1 MADTWDTGVAGRL
14 GSLAAARATAQVL
27 GAAWFLV
34 AARAL
39 TPGEFGVMTGALA
52 VVVVLGALGDLGTTR
67 TVVRHVASDPDT
79 LWPAFRRGA
88 VLRVGAGIACG
99 AVAAAGLAAADV
111 LPADAL
117 ALAAWI
123 AVASGTNEVGYA
135 ALRSVGDARGEVRL
149 LLLERASFT
158 VASCVAVAAGAGPL
172 VVLALYGATN
182 TVTALLA
189 AARIAAA
196 ARRQPATDAPTPYLD
211 AEGRRTALVSA
222 LVIAAPRVSSVVLV
236 IAVGSVAV
244 GSLAAAQKPAE
255 ALSLLGVA
263 MLLPTLPVLRARL
276 VRGQHERAMAVGAG
290 VASAVLLVSAPLIAW
305 FLVEPV
311 GTIELLYGDED
322 RPGASTALLWLAVAG
337 GFAIVRTLGEL
348 LALAGERA
356 GSYLAALVAGV
367 TTTVV
372 LAIPLSLEHGAAGA
386 AFASLAGEVVTTA
399 VVWRRRGGGARWLV
413 APAVSGGATA
423 LVLLGLRPVG
433 EGAQLAALV
442 VLAGAS
448 AVVARARLAATDEPD
463 VGAEPRR
470 DDRRQPVEPLE

>member
-14 GSLAAARATAQVL
+14 GSLAAARAAAQVL
-27 GAAWFLV
+27 GAVWFLV

-39 TPGEFGVMTGALA
+39 TPAEFGVMTGALA

-67 TVVRHVASDPDT
+67 TVVRHVASDT
-79 LWPAFRRGA
+79 GALRPAFRRGA
-88 VLRVGAGIACG
+88 AVR
-99 AVAAAGLAAADV
+99 VAAGVVCGVVATAALSAGDV
-111 LPADAL
+111 LPAGAL

-135 ALRSVGDARGEVRL
+135 ALRSVGDVRGEVRL
-149 LLLERASFT
+149 LLLERTSFT
-158 VASCVAVAAGAGPL
+158 VMSAAAVSAGAGPL

-182 TVTALLA
+182 TVTAVLA
-189 AARIAAA
+189 ATRIAAA
-196 ARRQPATDAPTPYLD
+196 ARRHPPTDAPTPYLD

-236 IAVGSVAV
+236 IAVGSAAV

-263 MLLPTLPVLRARL
+263 MLLPTLPVLRSRL
-276 VRGQHERAMAVGAG
+276 VRGQDDRALAVGAG

-311 GTIELLYGDED
+311 ATIELLYGDEE
-322 RPGASTALLWLAVAG
+322 RAGASTALLWLAVACA
-337 GFAIVRTLGEL
+337 FAIVRTLGEL

-356 GSYLAALVAGV
+356 ASYLGALVAGV
-367 TTTVV
+367 AATTV
-372 LAIPLSLEHGAAGA
+372 LAIPLSIEHGPAGA

-399 VVWRRRGGGARWLV
+399 VVWRRRGGGARWLA
-413 APAVSGGATA
+413 APAASGTATA
-423 LVLLGLRPVG
+423 VVLLALRPVG
-433 EGAQLAALV
+433 QAAQLAALV
-442 VLAGAS
+442 VVAAGS
-448 AVVARARLAATDEPD
+448 AAVARARLAAADEPD
-463 VGAEPRR
+463 VGAEPRG